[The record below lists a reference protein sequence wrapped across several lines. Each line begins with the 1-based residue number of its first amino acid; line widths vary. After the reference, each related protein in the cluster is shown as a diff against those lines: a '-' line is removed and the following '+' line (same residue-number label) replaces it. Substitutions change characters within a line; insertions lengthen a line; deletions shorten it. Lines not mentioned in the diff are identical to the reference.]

1 MSITFLRDGSKEDG
15 QRLGLKGA
23 NLCEMSKY
31 VPSLY
36 FCHLTLPTR
45 VVEVPE
51 GFVISTQASVEYDGH
66 IHDKLE
72 GRCHRAIKKL
82 ELLTHR
88 KIENL
93 GANDTPLLLS
103 IRASPTFVTPGSV
116 LL

>member
-1 MSITFLRDGSKEDG
+1 MSHPFTF
-15 QRLGLKGA
+15 
-23 NLCEMSKY
+23 
-31 VPSLY
+31 VPSSLAI
-36 FCHLTLPTR
+36 R

-72 GRCHRAIKKL
+72 GRCHRAIRKL
-82 ELLTHR
+82 EQLTHR

-103 IRASPTFVTPGSV
+103 IRASPTFVTPGSAF
-116 LL
+116 L